1 MQKNKTYQ
9 KKILGTITT
18 IALFFWWWNFAQ
30 TIDTE
35 ILIDWIDKI
44 EDASTDRQKFDVM
57 IDRFCSAI
65 KNNNN
70 AKQSLFV
77 YQICKYKDAN
87 FFTYTDKWFSEEDK
101 TSYIKFIENDEGKKI
116 NALDYELPWFYSN
129 TEDYI
134 EEVFDLILGSYTSIY
149 QASIYGYATDPEKSI
164 EENIH
169 ENFAKTYFSRSKK
182 EGDYIK
188 ICSTENPKD
197 DHPKT
202 CKKLK
207 EYFYWARNLL
217 NSNSENYIN
226 DENIFKAY
234 TKERNSYSKE
244 KKEYC
249 LETNSN
255 RNSLTCGLYGNEI
268 KYFIDLVYN
277 ELLFYALFVDY
288 YSYLLQNKSDFKNWD
303 IIEFQ
308 TKLTKNQKRVET
320 MAMNF
325 EKSREAIQTT
335 IKILKELQYSFPIH
349 IGFLLYSEDI
359 YKFTN
364 GMNKTL
370 TPIYTLH
377 DILRNVQKTD

>member
-1 MQKNKTYQ
+1 VKNNVAILAIKLVIINYSISHA
-9 KKILGTITT
+9 KKQNLSKENIIGTITI

-57 IDRFCSAI
+57 IDHFCSAI

-70 AKQSLFV
+70 ANNHFLSIKYV
-77 YQICKYKDAN
+77 NTKMQISWI
-87 FFTYTDKWFSEEDK
+87 TYTNKWFSEEDK

-134 EEVFDLILGSYTSIY
+134 EEVFDLIIGSYTSIY

-217 NSNSENYIN
+217 NSNSENY
-226 DENIFKAY
+226 
-234 TKERNSYSKE
+234 
-244 KKEYC
+244 
-249 LETNSN
+249 
-255 RNSLTCGLYGNEI
+255 
-268 KYFIDLVYN
+268 
-277 ELLFYALFVDY
+277 
-288 YSYLLQNKSDFKNWD
+288 
-303 IIEFQ
+303 
-308 TKLTKNQKRVET
+308 
-320 MAMNF
+320 
-325 EKSREAIQTT
+325 
-335 IKILKELQYSFPIH
+335 
-349 IGFLLYSEDI
+349 
-359 YKFTN
+359 
-364 GMNKTL
+364 
-370 TPIYTLH
+370 
-377 DILRNVQKTD
+377 

>member
-1 MQKNKTYQ
+1 
-9 KKILGTITT
+9 L
-18 IALFFWWWNFAQ
+18 
-30 TIDTE
+30 
-35 ILIDWIDKI
+35 
-44 EDASTDRQKFDVM
+44 
-57 IDRFCSAI
+57 
-65 KNNNN
+65 
-70 AKQSLFV
+70 
-77 YQICKYKDAN
+77 
-87 FFTYTDKWFSEEDK
+87 
-101 TSYIKFIENDEGKKI
+101 
-116 NALDYELPWFYSN
+116 
-129 TEDYI
+129 
-134 EEVFDLILGSYTSIY
+134 
-149 QASIYGYATDPEKSI
+149 
-164 EENIH
+164 
-169 ENFAKTYFSRSKK
+169 SKK
-182 EGDYIK
+182 
-188 ICSTENPKD
+188 SPKF
-197 DHPKT
+197 KFR
-202 CKKLK
+202 KL
-207 EYFYWARNLL
+207 L
-217 NSNSENYIN
+217 N